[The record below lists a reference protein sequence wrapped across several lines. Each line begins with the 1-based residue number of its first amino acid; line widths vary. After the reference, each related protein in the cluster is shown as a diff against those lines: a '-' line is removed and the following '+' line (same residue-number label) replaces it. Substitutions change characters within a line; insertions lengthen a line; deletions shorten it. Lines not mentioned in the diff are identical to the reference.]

1 MLFFPSNTGHSG
13 VCCRRQ
19 AAYTLVEMMVAGAIF
34 SMVITAMVYANYVG
48 LRSYQMVESKAGMS
62 DASRTI
68 LNQLP
73 SDIRSAKMWFI
84 GTNTGTA
91 FSAIINGAAQTGGAL
106 KLVPNPN
113 ATNIYIVYYYDASA
127 AYNGK
132 LLKYCS
138 SNGTATASVVLASNL
153 INNLTNTLVFQA
165 EDYKGN
171 VSSYDGSS
179 KAYRNTI
186 HTTLSFCKFQYPLT
200 AVGTNSLYDLYLLN
214 FKATPH
220 LPE

>member
-1 MLFFPSNTGHSG
+1 MFFFPSNTDRGG
-13 VCCRRQ
+13 VSCRQR

-34 SMVITAMVYANYVG
+34 SMVITAMMYANYVG

-73 SDIRSAKMWFI
+73 GNIREAKLWYI
-84 GTNTGTA
+84 GTNVGTTFTALANGVSHTGP
-91 FSAIINGAAQTGGAL
+91 AL
-106 KLVPNPN
+106 KLVSNPN
-113 ATNIYIVYYYDASA
+113 ATNIFTVYYYDASE

-132 LLKYCS
+132 LLRYTS
-138 SNGTATASVVLASNL
+138 SNGTTTASVVLASNL
-153 INNLTNTLVFQA
+153 INNLPNTLVFQA

-171 VSSYDGSS
+171 VSAFDGDSR
-179 KAYRNTI
+179 AYRNVI
-186 HTTLSFCKFQYPLT
+186 HTTLSFCKFQYPMT
-200 AVGTNSLYDLYLLN
+200 AVGTNSLYDLYILN